1 LVIFNLPVIP
11 KYQLMRNFNEDEKGI
26 LTFIVNEHLGLVK
39 TLSFRLMEVSDLYEK
54 MAKELDIV
62 IEINSKTKSINI

>member
-1 LVIFNLPVIP
+1 
-11 KYQLMRNFNEDEKGI
+11 MRNFNEDEKGI